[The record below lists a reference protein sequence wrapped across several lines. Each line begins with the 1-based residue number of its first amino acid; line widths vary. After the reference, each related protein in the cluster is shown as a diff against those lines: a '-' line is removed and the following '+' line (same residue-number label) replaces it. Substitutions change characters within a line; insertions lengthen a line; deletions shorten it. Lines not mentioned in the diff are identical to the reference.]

1 MTKFIKYVAVSILAT
16 TAFIACNDENA
27 APEISTS
34 NLADTT
40 ISVGKELAL
49 EASIKSDLV
58 FNYYW
63 TLNNEKA
70 DSDAIFVFT
79 PEASGEYTIKLVVEN
94 KFGKDS
100 TEAVITVLP

>member
-1 MTKFIKYVAVSILAT
+1 MMKFFKYAAVAIFAT

-34 NLADTT
+34 NLVDTT
-40 ISVGKELAL
+40 ILVGKEITL

-58 FNYYW
+58 FIYCW

-70 DSDAIFVFT
+70 DSDAIYTFR
-79 PEASGEYTIKLVVEN
+79 PEASGKYTVKLVVEN

-100 TEAVITVLP
+100 TEAVISVLP

>member
-1 MTKFIKYVAVSILAT
+1 MKFFKYAAVAIFAT
-16 TAFIACNDENA
+16 TAVIACNDENA

-40 ISVGKELAL
+40 IFVGKELAL

-58 FNYYW
+58 FNYCW

-70 DSDAIFVFT
+70 DSDAIYIFK
-79 PEASGEYTIKLVVEN
+79 PEASGKYAIKLVVKN

-100 TEAVITVLP
+100 TEAVISVLP